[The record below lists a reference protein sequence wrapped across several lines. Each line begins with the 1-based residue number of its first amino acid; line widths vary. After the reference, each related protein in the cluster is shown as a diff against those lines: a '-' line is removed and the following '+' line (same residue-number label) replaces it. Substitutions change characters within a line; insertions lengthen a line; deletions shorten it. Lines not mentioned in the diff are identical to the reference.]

1 MKSKLS
7 VEELKQQLDE
17 AILLQEQEEQESK
30 RQANHELAT
39 KRSELFERAKQ
50 LKEMSIR
57 EALNGELAESK
68 IYAELAKGVE
78 LEACEIVLAGET
90 KHEPLIEESKFIPSE
105 HFGKGDT
112 WTFFPFWKALGVIF
126 SIFSLSYGS
135 HLVQGLGDQISIAF
149 WSELQ
154 HFSITTLNWCLMWFV
169 IDVFLF
175 RKYRAFYDY
184 MNTHEYPQFDFITKC
199 VDGNSPEK
207 YTFYLLCLKALTF
220 VLMYLHSP
228 ITNAG

>member
-1 MKSKLS
+1 MKNKLS
-7 VEELKQQLDE
+7 VEELKAQLLE
-17 AILLQEQEEQESK
+17 AQLFEENEI
-30 RQANHELAT
+30 RQAKEKANQELSE
-39 KRSELFERAKQ
+39 KRSALFDRAKQ

-57 EALNGELAESK
+57 EALNGELVESK
-68 IYAELAKGVE
+68 IYADLARGVE
-78 LEACEIVLAGET
+78 LEACEIVLEGEV
-90 KHEPLIEESKFIPSE
+90 KHEPLIEESNFVPSE
-105 HFGKGDT
+105 HFGKGDR
-112 WTFFPFWKALGVIF
+112 WSFFPFWKALGVII
-126 SIFSLSYGS
+126 SIVSLSYGS

-154 HFSITTLNWCLMWFV
+154 HFSITTLHWCLMWFV

>member
-1 MKSKLS
+1 MKIKLS

-17 AILLQEQEEQESK
+17 AMLLQKQEIEETK

-39 KRSELFERAKQ
+39 KRSGLFERAKQ

-57 EALNGELAESK
+57 EALNGELVESK
-68 IYAELAKGVE
+68 IYADLAKQVD
-78 LEACEIVLAGET
+78 LEACEIILEGEVKQMPLAD
-90 KHEPLIEESKFIPSE
+90 EPSFIPSE
-105 HFGKGDT
+105 HFGKGDK
-112 WTFFPFWKALGVIF
+112 WTLFPFWKGLGVVL

-154 HFSITTLNWCLMWFV
+154 HFSITTLHWCLMWFV

-175 RKYRAFYDY
+175 RKYRAFFDY
-184 MNTHEYPQFDFITKC
+184 MNTHEYPQFDFTTKC